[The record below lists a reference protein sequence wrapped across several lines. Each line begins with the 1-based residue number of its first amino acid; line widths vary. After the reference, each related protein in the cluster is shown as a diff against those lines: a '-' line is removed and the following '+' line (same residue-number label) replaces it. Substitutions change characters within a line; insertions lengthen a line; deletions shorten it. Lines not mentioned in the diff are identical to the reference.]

1 MIRVMFIALAAA
13 CMALASQ
20 AMAQF
25 NVGPGPLGP
34 SDPARTTTVKSSKS
48 NTSDR
53 IGTTLGIVDSA
64 RTTTVKSSKSN
75 TSDRLGGGGGRK
87 GGAARAS
94 SVKSSKSNTSD

>member
-13 CMALASQ
+13 CMALAPQ

-53 IGTTLGIVDSA
+53 VGGSRGAGGSTRA
-64 RTTTVKSSKSN
+64 TTVKSSKSN
-75 TSDRLGGGGGRK
+75 TSD
-87 GGAARAS
+87 
-94 SVKSSKSNTSD
+94 

>member
-1 MIRVMFIALAAA
+1 MIRVMFIALAAV
-13 CMALASQ
+13 CVALASQ

-53 IGTTLGIVDSA
+53 M
-64 RTTTVKSSKSN
+64 
-75 TSDRLGGGGGRK
+75 GGGGGK
-87 GGAARAS
+87 GSASARWVTSLDIRTQTECGKIKGVWSAKS
-94 SVKSSKSNTSD
+94 KTCKVKTN